1 MSETPQ
7 DTDNPLQGYFD
18 WQVNTLMLAYDL
30 AEPIAGQDEQTHQRR
45 RADVED
51 EVRRLSLSVVPEVY
65 RNDASLEWPPDVM
78 MDITRVTLLRAAQ
91 VAGLVGLADPG

>member
-1 MSETPQ
+1 MADHSQ
-7 DTDNPLQGYFD
+7 KADNPLQGYFD

-30 AEPIAGQDEQTHQRR
+30 AEPIAGADEQTHQRR

-51 EVRRLSLSVVPEVY
+51 EVRRFSLAVVPEVY

-78 MDITRVTLLRAAQ
+78 MDITRATLLRAAQ
-91 VAGLVGLADPG
+91 VAGLTDAG